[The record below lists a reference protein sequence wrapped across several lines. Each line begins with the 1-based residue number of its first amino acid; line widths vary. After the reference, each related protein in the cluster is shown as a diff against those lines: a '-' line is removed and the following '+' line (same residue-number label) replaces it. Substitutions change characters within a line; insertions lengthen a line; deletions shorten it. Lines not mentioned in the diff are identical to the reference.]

1 MNDST
6 TNSKDDTA
14 DAAIWRKALIVAAH
28 AHAKQSVPDST
39 LPYLVHVT
47 EVAFEALGALNVEPG
62 LNRNL
67 VIACALL
74 HDTIEDTGMTRDALE
89 KDFGTAVAY
98 GVSALSK
105 NPELTKRDAMEE
117 SLQRICLCPKEVWV
131 VKLADRIVNLAEPPS
146 YWSNDKRREYQD
158 VAVLIA
164 DTLGSA
170 SPFLNQRIRLK
181 IQQYSRFISS

>member
-1 MNDST
+1 MNDT
-6 TNSKDDTA
+6 TTHLTDTA
-14 DAAIWRKALIVAAH
+14 DAAIWRKALRVAAH
-28 AHAKQSVPDST
+28 AHARQLVPDST

-47 EVAFEALGALNVEPG
+47 EVAFEALGALDSDPT
-62 LNRNL
+62 LDRNL

-105 NPELTKRDAMEE
+105 NPELTKRDAMED
-117 SLQRICLCPKEVWV
+117 SLQRICLCPREVWV
-131 VKLADRIVNLAEPPS
+131 VKLADRIVNLAEPPA
-146 YWSNDKRREYQD
+146 YWSNDKRREYQE

-170 SPFLNQRIRLK
+170 SPSLHARIRLK
-181 IQQYSRFISS
+181 IQQYSRFMTS